1 MFLTIISWILL
12 LASVASGFI
21 ALQGSDP
28 WSRLL
33 GFTLVSGKV
42 NMLVIVLA
50 MASEHSF
57 YLDIVIVYI
66 VLSYVGVLV
75 LADYM
80 AGRDAL
86 AKEVAA

>member
-57 YLDIVIVYI
+57 YLDIAIVYI